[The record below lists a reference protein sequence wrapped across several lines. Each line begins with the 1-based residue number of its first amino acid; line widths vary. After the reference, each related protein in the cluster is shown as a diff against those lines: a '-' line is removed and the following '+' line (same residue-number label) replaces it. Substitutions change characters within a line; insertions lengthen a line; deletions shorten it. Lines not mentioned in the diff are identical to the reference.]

1 MSARLQ
7 GALRQLIAGE
17 PSRRQPAVLSG
28 SCLLRRNL
36 AERFPEQ
43 LGRAER
49 ELLRQRLFAALAESD
64 CCRGAIAI
72 EAERISPAEA
82 DCLAEFNLL
91 PRRPATGGERRGL
104 LLLADARLSLRV
116 GDVDHLCLQSRREGW
131 YPEELWAD
139 LDSLDA
145 ELDGRLEFAFS
156 EEFGYLTASPRRA
169 GTGLECR
176 ALLHLPA
183 LALLGELPRLL
194 RGLAA
199 LHGDVRLRGDG
210 EGPGTLLELRNA
222 RSLGRSEAELLD
234 DFGELVLKLSDFEA
248 KARERLLSEARSL
261 LEDRVWTAYGRL
273 RYGRL
278 LSAETAGELLGA
290 LRLGNLTGILQGVD
304 YKEVQGMW
312 AEAGDGALQVSAGED
327 LDRERREGRRAERLR
342 GWLVALESAQLKG

>member
-1 MSARLQ
+1 MNARLEA
-7 GALRQLIAGE
+7 ALQRLVAGD
-17 PSRRQPAVLSG
+17 PARRQAVVLSG

-49 ELLRQRLFAALAESD
+49 ELLRQRLFAALAESE
-64 CCRGAIAI
+64 CCREALAL
-72 EAERISPAEA
+72 EAEALSPAA
-82 DCLAEFNLL
+82 AACLAEFQLL
-91 PRRPATGGERRGL
+91 PRRPTASGERRGL
-104 LLLADARLSLRV
+104 LLLADPWLSIRV

-131 YPEELWAD
+131 YPEELWAEV
-139 LDSLDA
+139 DSLDA

-199 LHGDVRLRGDG
+199 LHGDARLRGDG
-210 EGPGTLLELRNA
+210 AGPGTLLELRNA

-234 DFGELVLKLSDFEA
+234 GFGELVLKLGDFEA
-248 KARERLLSEARSL
+248 KARERLLSKARSL
-261 LEDRVWTAYGRL
+261 LEDKVWTAYGRL

-278 LSAETAGELLGA
+278 QSAETVGELLGA
-290 LRLGNLTGILQGVD
+290 LRLGSLTGILEGID

-312 AEAGDGALQVSAGED
+312 TELGDGALQVDAGED
-327 LDRERREGRRAERLR
+327 LDREACEALRAERLR
-342 GWLVALESAQLKG
+342 SWLVARESALLKG